1 MASYILRC
9 QHPAG
14 VGRRTSGGFT
24 LIEVLVVLILVGMT
38 SGILFQAMQ
47 RAFGLQA
54 RFGSE
59 LFKAQQGQMATGWY
73 RQTVQGLLPD
83 YPGGSS
89 FFRGDA
95 TGFAGLSSNPLDE
108 DYGAPTSI
116 AWKLQPNADTGTTD
130 LVYTDAQHTTTVLNW
145 RSSKARFVY
154 LDNQLTPHEQWP
166 PPLGLFAQLPT
177 HIELQVTEEGQPVV
191 ILAHPMGPAEPRLR
205 PQDVVGFIP

>member
-1 MASYILRC
+1 MVR
-9 QHPAG
+9 HKF
-14 VGRRTSGGFT
+14 RRKLPGTANRNAARGFT

-59 LFKAQQGQMATGWY
+59 LFKAQQGQMATDWY
-73 RQTVQGLLPD
+73 RQTAQGLLPD
-83 YPGGSS
+83 YPGGNS
-89 FFRGDA
+89 FFHGDA
-95 TGFAGLSSNPLDE
+95 TGLAGLSSNPLDE
-108 DYGAPTSI
+108 DYGAPTRI
-116 AWKLQPNADTGTTD
+116 AWKLQPNADTDTTD
-130 LVYTDAQHTTTVLNW
+130 LVYSDAQHTTTVLSW
-145 RSSKARFVY
+145 RRSKARFVY

-166 PPLGLFAQLPT
+166 PPLGLFVQLPAQ
-177 HIELQVTEEGQPVV
+177 IELQVTDAGEPLI